1 MRILSII
8 QPSEMG
14 SDFRFDE
21 EAGLWKVNFP
31 AGMGEGGGVPLST
44 DNNNAIGLGSDEGA
58 FISTDLLGAY
68 ALTQDNG
75 SKKINLY
82 RFQPGTE
89 FNPETATLV
98 SSVNMIELSGIF
110 DDVAIDGDLITFTDA
125 DTGLT
130 LTLDTANLQKVSDIV
145 GTESVEVNSLDGLT
159 TLSVRI
165 NPHPDNLIEVTE
177 EGLFVDAAN
186 FGEGGGDLDLHQTLA
201 QVEEGL
207 CHVVGNSH
215 LVVPQIELV
224 DVAGNPIGYI
234 NDIIGLPVS
243 SQTHDPDHCPKWEAP
258 TANNCRVGKVA
269 VAFVPNLMYGT
280 NPEDSS
286 LEWRI
291 FMNGEDTGYIAAV
304 AMSHPTIIDQP
315 MPMSLTQN
323 DFGDGDDF
331 KDKGWLQDIISE
343 ATNGAVSGS
352 NDNGVS
358 LLNETNQQVI
368 LTLVPNRPITL
379 DEVRSVYNSDEGGNI
394 FELTLDQITAIRD
407 SSPMGPPRGPVDG
420 PILAMAPMN
429 VSDGEVEVPMEDFPT
444 VAKLEDYFDEAT
456 GVINICLAPNNS
468 GNGGSTGPQIS
479 CAGATDR
486 FATSGLWYNWTVK
499 LNGKTLVENA
509 RSNDVIQALESK
521 GIRVGYEGEMRTTYR
536 NLTNEPIRL
545 EFIAGIPNN
554 RWDQIYL
561 ELDNSTNPTLMGYDP
576 IQNRAE
582 VAMRALGPMLLE
594 ESPQQY
600 QRITV
605 CLAPFN
611 DWMKWNY
618 KDLDTSTALVTL
630 TNSVKLE
637 NVEQDFRLEGEAFI
651 TVHKGVDQWGDY
663 IWTIQSDI
671 PQRLD
676 VTLTITSESYNDE
689 FTCEFFARR
698 PMVITL
704 ANTHEWTRPFEVTSP
719 FDGIAATIASIEV
732 VGKKGS
738 TLISNPEDGLVID
751 ADTGAVRI
759 DDLENGQF
767 SYIVQGRFVNSVA
780 ADKMKVKFVTDADL
794 EEVVTVDLTT
804 NSNPDFQPI
813 STYQKSKVVIGLVDD
828 AGYMDVRNLPAI
840 RIESP
845 DWAETHL
852 YRTNMVGGEATMEF
866 DFSQASTYKL
876 YIHAYLGT
884 GSGHL
889 AILGDCVIGV
899 DDWGEVEAN
908 GYTFNQETYKA
919 RFIGDGGLDFSNI
932 SKNNLAYVPKEGP
945 SNLQNMTGMFAGTD
959 LGYPEVDLS
968 GYDVG
973 GAYSMAGVFAHSN
986 FNGNILSWNMRGVGV
1001 LDYAFYASK
1010 FRQDLSEW
1018 CVANIGSEPKL
1029 FSHRAPLLAKHKP
1042 VWGTCPVPGSDTT
1055 ILRHLVRDADPNE
1068 DSGLGLFTLTGK
1080 NIKAEDVVIKSDGA
1094 VITATKQAGFNHS
1107 LNMAT
1112 VVFQIRTPAGS
1123 SGLITIKHPPLHSFH
1138 INNQNYSNPKHVDVV
1153 KFGKNVKGFRLE
1165 MPYAFK
1171 VPNSIP
1177 NTIITLSRMFEGST
1191 EFADSENIQQWDV
1204 GNVLWMDY
1212 AFARCKALNA
1222 DLRNWC
1228 VAKVLTPPT
1237 GFADG
1242 SAIPAENFPV
1252 WGTCPMGS
1260 PYIDSGVE
1268 PLAHRV
1274 TANSFITTE
1283 PMPLLTGRVSHPTA
1297 ILNVYDDKVVKY
1309 TPAVNHGDGTWS
1321 CQLDYI
1327 KAPTQHRLSV
1337 EASSGITNETSG
1349 MALMSIVTAEIEGG
1363 YWDRATSE
1371 LVCTAPEGVYL
1382 RVMNGRNLEFYVSD
1396 FQASNGSLKDFTFC
1410 VTESARTMAQFKE
1423 NGPQL
1428 RDPRIEPSTGVPT
1441 QYVGTKG
1448 DGNGWSFEVME
1459 RNNMR
1464 IQVEEYSLSVI
1475 HSYSGWSRID
1485 HDTPGM
1491 NKAIFMHLKPVSG
1504 QTETRI
1510 KLVNSFDV

>member
-44 DNNNAIGLGSDEGA
+44 DANNAIGLGTDQGA

-82 RFQPGTE
+82 RFPVGTE
-89 FNPETATLV
+89 FDPETATLV
-98 SSVNMIELSGIF
+98 SSVNLIELSGIF
-110 DDVAIDGDLITFTDA
+110 DDVAIDGDVITFTDA

-130 LTLDTANLQKVSDIV
+130 LSIDTANLQKVSDIV
-145 GTESVEVNSLDGLT
+145 GSDSVEVISIDGVT
-159 TLSVRI
+159 QI
-165 NPHPDNLIEVTE
+165 NIKVDPNPDNLIEVDE
-177 EGLFVDAAN
+177 GGLFVDAN
-186 FGEGGGDLDLHQTLA
+186 RLQVGDPELHQTLA
-201 QVEEGL
+201 PVENGL
-207 CHVVGNSH
+207 CHVVGNAH

-269 VAFVPNLMYGT
+269 VALVPNLVYGA
-280 NPEDSS
+280 NPEDPP

-304 AMSHPTIIDQP
+304 DMSHPPVVDQP
-315 MPMSLTQN
+315 MVMSLTQN

-331 KDKGWLQDIISE
+331 KGKGWLQDIISD
-343 ATNGAVSGS
+343 ATNGAISGS
-352 NDNGVS
+352 YEDGMGDSVT

-368 LTLVPNRPITL
+368 LTLVPSRPISLDYIRNVYNAGQGLNIFGLTL
-379 DEVRSVYNSDEGGNI
+379 DEV
-394 FELTLDQITAIRD
+394 TAIRG
-407 SSPMGPPRGPVDG
+407 SV
-420 PILAMAPMN
+420 IL
-429 VSDGEVEVPMEDFPT
+429 EVPPT
-444 VAKLEDYFDEAT
+444 VEKLEDYFDEET
-456 GVINICLAPNNS
+456 GVLSICLAPNAN

-486 FATSGLWYNWTVK
+486 FATSGLWYKWTVK

-509 RSNDVIQALESK
+509 RSNDVIQALDSK
-521 GIRVGYEGEMRTTYR
+521 GIRVGYAHEMRTTYR

-554 RWDQIYL
+554 HWDQIYL

-582 VAMRALGPMLLE
+582 VAMRALGPMLLDE
-594 ESPQQY
+594 PPQQY

-605 CLAPFN
+605 CLAPAG
-611 DWMKWNY
+611 DWMNWDY
-618 KDLDTSTALVTL
+618 RDEDTSTAVITL
-630 TNSVKLE
+630 RNSVNLIDA
-637 NVEQDFRLEGEAFI
+637 NRDFRVEGEHNLQLQ
-651 TVHKGVDQWGDY
+651 TETDEWGDL
-663 IWTIQSDI
+663 IWVIHANE
-671 PQRLD
+671 PQRRE
-676 VTLTITSESYNDE
+676 VILTIDHPDYQDE
-689 FTCEFFARR
+689 FTVDFFARK
-698 PMVITL
+698 PMIVTL
-704 ANTHEWTRPFEVTSP
+704 ANIHEYARPFNVHSGLEE
-719 FDGIAATIASIEV
+719 ATEITAIEV
-732 VGKKGS
+732 VTKSGS
-738 TLISNPEDGLVID
+738 TLISNPEDAMTID
-751 ADTGAVRI
+751 AAVGAIRI
-759 DDLENGQF
+759 DSLEDGLF
-767 SYIVQGRFVNSVA
+767 SHIVQGRFVDTELSDKIKVTFTTVSGVHHVVEVNVA
-780 ADKMKVKFVTDADL
+780 TNGNDL
-794 EEVVTVDLTT
+794 GYE
-804 NSNPDFQPI
+804 PI
-813 STYQKSKVVIGLVDD
+813 SKDLNSTVTIGLVDD
-828 AGYMDVRNLPAI
+828 SGYGDVRTLPEI
-840 RIESP
+840 RIVSP
-845 DWAETHL
+845 DWSETYL
-852 YRTNMVGGEATMEF
+852 YRTDLVGGETTMEF
-866 DFSQASTYKL
+866 DFSRGSTYKL

-884 GSGHL
+884 GSGRL

-899 DDWGEVEAN
+899 DDWGDVEPY
-908 GYTFNQETYKA
+908 GYTFNQETYNK
-919 RFIGDGGLDFSNI
+919 RFSVDNALDFLNI
-932 SKNNLAYVPKEGP
+932 TKNNLAYVPKEGP
-945 SNLQNMTGMFAGTD
+945 NNLRIMTGMFAGTD
-959 LGYPEVDLS
+959 LSDPSVDLS
-968 GYDVG
+968 AYNVDSV
-973 GAYSMAGVFAHSN
+973 YSMAGVFAHSN
-986 FNGNILSWNMRGVGV
+986 FNGNLLSWNMRWVGN

-1094 VITATKQAGFNHS
+1094 VIEATKQASFNHS

-1191 EFADSENIQQWDV
+1191 EFADAENIQQWDV

-1337 EASSGITNETSG
+1337 EASSGITNEMSG

-1371 LVCTAPEGVYL
+1371 LVCTSPEGVYL